1 MLEYWMASNETG
13 QNDSGVA
20 IDEVL
25 QHPGLVILFVG
36 YPLWLL
42 YFAAACC
49 IVFML
54 VGIPGNLITVVAL
67 FRTKKVGK

>member
-1 MLEYWMASNETG
+1 MASNETG
-13 QNDSGVA
+13 QNDSDVA

-25 QHPGLVILFVG
+25 QHPGLVVLFVD
-36 YPLWLL
+36 YPPWLL

-49 IVFML
+49 ILFML

-67 FRTKKVGK
+67 FRTKKVGKQ